1 MGGGVL
7 ARSRHRLRGLVRGLL
22 GEARLEV
29 GSRVLGGLRGPGSP
43 GGPAGVDAG
52 LGVGVG
58 PGGAGVGARDVR
70 RVLGVGGSGLL
81 RCIGPSRRR
90 CGLPLV
96 DGLRR
101 MPPAGV
107 VGVLAGRR
115 DLRGVGTAA
124 SGAVGVDRA
133 VLAGGALRG
142 MRALRG
148 RGILAGGG
156 ILSVRRGLG
165 RGGHGLLRLL
175 CHVRLRIIAG
185 AQPRRVV
192 LDRRG
197 LLRRSGLLGRSL
209 LRRGR
214 RGRRGVLGADPE
226 VPALGCGAPRRIRL
240 PAGRRAPLRIVDR
253 PVRRRIE
260 AIGHRGAPSGAVG
273 GAGSPLGSRRSLAPY
288 RRAHTPT
295 GRRPRRVPTHRFHA
309 APAAPDTKESA

>member
-1 MGGGVL
+1 M
-7 ARSRHRLRGLVRGLL
+7 R
-22 GEARLEV
+22 
-29 GSRVLGGLRGPGSP
+29 RVLGG
-43 GGPAGVDAG
+43 GG
-52 LGVGVG
+52 
-58 PGGAGVGARDVR
+58 R
-70 RVLGVGGSGLL
+70 GLL
-81 RCIGPSRRR
+81 RRIGLGGRR
-90 CGLPLV
+90 CVHTLV
-96 DGLRR
+96 GGLRR

-115 DLRGVGTAA
+115 ALRGVATAG

-142 MRALRG
+142 RRVLAG
-148 RGILAGGG
+148 GILAGRNILAGDSILAGG
-156 ILSVRRGLG
+156 EILGVRRGLG
-165 RGGHGLLRLL
+165 RGGHRLLRLL
-175 CHVRLRIIAG
+175 CDVSLRIIAG

-197 LLRRSGLLGRSL
+197 LLHGSGLLGRSL

-226 VPALGCGAPRRIRL
+226 VPALGRGAPRRIRL

-273 GAGSPLGSRRSLAPY
+273 GAGSPLGSRHSLAPY

-295 GRRPRRVPTHRFHA
+295 GRRPRRVPTHLFHA